1 MIQGKPQRALVGKRR
16 ATILF
21 LFSMG
26 ACFLFA
32 AQQQPQSDSAAPR
45 AQGSGQEAQQPPR
58 AQPGNGNSEISTRST
73 DTTIKVRV
81 NLVLVRVV
89 VKDASGKL
97 VPDLTKEDFQ
107 ILDNGKEQRIS
118 TFSMETAEAHAKPA
132 ATAAPGAT
140 EPRPEAQTDAGANP
154 LNATVMPQRFLA
166 LVFDDLHMNVAEAMA
181 VHAASEKLFTALTPT
196 DRVAIYA
203 TSGEVNQEFTGDAE
217 TLRKTLKAI
226 IPHRRRGEGEYE
238 CPNISYYQADLIANK
253 HDQEAMTVAL
263 LDAKNNYCPM
273 SPSDINAN
281 AYRILQAGDQSTRSG
296 FQNLENAIR
305 HMSNMPGQRVLVYV
319 SPGFILGDTVMPE
332 NSELIDRAARTGV
345 VINTIDARALFTADM
360 LPDIA
365 APSRQMPDKN
375 DAVDYQRLENTYQ
388 MQSQFASGAV
398 LGAIAA
404 GTGGTFFHNRN
415 DLDVAMSQALAA
427 PSVSYV
433 LGFSPQNLKVDGKY
447 HKLKVMVMRPQK
459 YQVQARNG
467 YYAPKVVAD
476 PQEAVKQEVREA
488 LFSQDEILDVPMDL
502 KTQFFKGDAVSAQL
516 TVFTHLDLKGIHFR
530 KADGR
535 SYNDMV
541 LATGVFDDNGQFVDG
556 QMREIALKLT
566 DSTVERLNQTGFT
579 IKIAFT
585 VKPGTYLVRSVVH
598 GSEGGQMTA
607 RNTTTVIPN

>member
-1 MIQGKPQRALVGKRR
+1 MTQGISRRALVGKRAAAIPFLLCIAGAFL
-16 ATILF
+16 AT
-21 LFSMG
+21 
-26 ACFLFA
+26 ARQ
-32 AQQQPQSDSAAPR
+32 AQQSDTAAPKTQSS
-45 AQGSGQEAQQPPR
+45 AQEKLQPPP
-58 AQPGNGNSEISTRST
+58 APSGKSDGEISTRST
-73 DTTIKVRV
+73 DTAIKVRV
-81 NLVLVRVV
+81 SLVIVRVV
-89 VKDASGKL
+89 VKDASGKF

-107 ILDNGKEQRIS
+107 VLDNGKEQKIS
-118 TFSMETAEAHAKPA
+118 TFSRETADTHAKPA
-132 ATAAPGAT
+132 PAA
-140 EPRPEAQTDAGANP
+140 EPKAAEPTPEAKMATPSNP
-154 LNATVMPQRFLA
+154 VNATVGPQRFLA
-166 LVFDDLHMNVAEAMA
+166 LVFDDLHMNVAEALA

-238 CPNISYYQADLIANK
+238 CPNMSYYQADLIANK

-273 SPSDINAN
+273 SPSDITAN
-281 AYRILQAGDQSTRSG
+281 AYRILRAGDQTTRLG
-296 FQNLENAIR
+296 FQNLESAVR
-305 HMSNMPGQRVLVYV
+305 HLGSMPGQRVLVYV
-319 SPGFILGDTVMPE
+319 SPGFIVGDTEMPD
-332 NSELIDRAARTGV
+332 NSELIERAVRAGV
-345 VINTIDARALFTADM
+345 VINTIDARALYSADM
-360 LPDIA
+360 LPEIA

-375 DAVDYQRLENTYQ
+375 DVVDYQRLENTYQ
-388 MQSQFASGAV
+388 MQSQFVSGDVLAGIASGS
-398 LGAIAA
+398 
-404 GTGGTFFHNRN
+404 GGTQFHNRN
-415 DLDVAMSQALAA
+415 DLDAAMSQALAA

-433 LGFSPQNLKVDGKY
+433 LGFSPQNLKVDGKF
-447 HKLKVMVMRPQK
+447 HQLKVAVMRPQK

-467 YYAPKVVAD
+467 YYAPKAVAD
-476 PQEAVKQEVREA
+476 PQEAAKQEVREV

-502 KTQFFKGDAVSAQL
+502 KTQFFKGDTASAQL

-556 QMREIALKLT
+556 QMREITLKLT

-585 VKPGTYLVRSVVH
+585 LKPGTYLVRSVVH